1 MCTTCFGIFCHRQLY
16 QISKYFEEE
25 IIATFRCSH
34 SFLKLVWDLMYLTM
48 AKKTGRNMYILNS
61 HINGFVIDSIFL
73 YFMVETNGR
82 PSPNCL
88 NMSTLRKDIYL
99 NLIFDK
105 SLNWIVQGGAEIT
118 LFTMFS
124 NRKHVHTII
133 LWVSMCKR
141 LGKMYSVPVQKV
153 NRHFNV
159 SHSEY
164 SVDKF

>member
-1 MCTTCFGIFCHRQLY
+1 
-16 QISKYFEEE
+16 
-25 IIATFRCSH
+25 
-34 SFLKLVWDLMYLTM
+34 
-48 AKKTGRNMYILNS
+48 MYILNS

-133 LWVSMCKR
+133 L
-141 LGKMYSVPVQKV
+141 
-153 NRHFNV
+153 
-159 SHSEY
+159 
-164 SVDKF
+164 

>member
-1 MCTTCFGIFCHRQLY
+1 
-16 QISKYFEEE
+16 
-25 IIATFRCSH
+25 
-34 SFLKLVWDLMYLTM
+34 
-48 AKKTGRNMYILNS
+48 MYILNS
-61 HINGFVIDSIFL
+61 HINGVVIDSIFL

-133 LWVSMCKR
+133 L
-141 LGKMYSVPVQKV
+141 
-153 NRHFNV
+153 
-159 SHSEY
+159 
-164 SVDKF
+164 